1 MKIGIL
7 TQPLVI
13 NYGGLL
19 QAFALKSVL
28 EHLGHHVYVIDVRFC
43 NYNFV
48 ARLRHWVSLLFDQI
62 LPQRRFY
69 KKQVKNGVLF
79 KKKYI
84 KYIVNKE
91 VKLYRFDAV
100 IVGSDQ
106 VWRPSMNNKIETMF
120 LDFLGNDSRIKRIA
134 YAASFGIDT
143 WEFNDAQT
151 QNCKNLIRK
160 FDSVSVR
167 EDSGV
172 DLCAKYFETLAQH
185 VIDPTLLLTA
195 DDYLTTF
202 LPNLKDVNKKSIFVY
217 MLDMDKKKQDII
229 DNTKSL
235 LNLNVNIITLRN
247 TNLIDTMVYPS
258 VNSWLEGIA
267 VSQFVITDS
276 FHSCVFS
283 ILFNKPFL
291 VIVNSK
297 TGKARISSLLKLF
310 KLEDRLI
317 ETNTDYNPQLLFE
330 PLDKAFV
337 NQVLKDE
344 RQKALQFLIDAL
356 N

>member
-19 QAFALKSVL
+19 QAYALKSVL
-28 EHLGHHVYVIDVRFC
+28 EKLGHQVSIVDVRYC
-43 NYNFV
+43 NYNFSK
-48 ARLRHWVSLLFDQI
+48 RLRHWGSLMLDVVSKE
-62 LPQRRFY
+62 RREY
-69 KKQVKNGVLF
+69 IKLTKNGKHF
-79 KKKYI
+79 KSCYI
-84 KYIVNKE
+84 KDITNK
-91 VKLYRFDAV
+91 KFKSNKYDAI

-106 VWRPSMNNKIETMF
+106 VWRPSMNNKVETMF
-120 LDFLGNDSRIKRIA
+120 LDFLGNDNRIKRIA
-134 YAASFGIDT
+134 YAASFGIDK
-143 WEFNDAQT
+143 WEFNDVQT
-151 QNCKNLIRK
+151 QNCKKLIRK

-172 DLCAKYFETLAQH
+172 DLCAKYFETTAQH

-195 DDYLTTF
+195 DEYLTTF

-217 MLDMDKKKQDII
+217 MLDMDKKNQDII
-229 DNTKSL
+229 DKAAVL
-235 LNLNVNIITLRN
+235 LNLDVSIITLRN
-247 TNLIDTMVYPS
+247 AYLTDAVEYPS

-317 ETNTDYNPQLLFE
+317 ETNAEFNTQLLYQ
-330 PLDKAFV
+330 PLDHVFV
-337 NQVLKDE
+337 SQVLKDE
-344 RQKALQFLIDAL
+344 RQKAQQFLNDAL
-356 N
+356 S